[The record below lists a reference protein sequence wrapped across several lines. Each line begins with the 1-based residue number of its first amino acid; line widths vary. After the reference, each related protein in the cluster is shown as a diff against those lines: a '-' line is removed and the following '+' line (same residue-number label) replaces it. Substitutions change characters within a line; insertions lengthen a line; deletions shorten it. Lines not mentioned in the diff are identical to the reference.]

1 MSGCRAQQQVT
12 ASGSPSVQQ
21 QVAQQ
26 HRHLG
31 QQNGELLQYV
41 AVQLLLG
48 EFPEWPSAGQPLP
61 ASKGQPS
68 SGQYRA
74 VNTGHS
80 RADLNEAAVMLVLAA
95 SLVLKN
101 TFSCCVRRISRR
113 FGLHSVLPG
122 DFRCEA
128 TVELLYIV
136 KPCVAIPVVAFY
148 VVYLQLLKCTHC
160 SHTSLMYDVVTT
172 EHCVAATVHGVAAP
186 CIHGAAAKMVVL
198 YMVYLQLYLV

>member
-1 MSGCRAQQQVT
+1 MSGCRAKQQVT
-12 ASGSPSVQQ
+12 APGNPSVLQ

-68 SGQYRA
+68 SGQYGA

-80 RADLNEAAVMLVLAA
+80 RADLNVAAVMLVLAA

-101 TFSCCVRRISRR
+101 TFSCRVRRISRR

-136 KPCVAIPVVAFY
+136 KPCVAIPVVALY
-148 VVYLQLLKCTHC
+148 MVYLQLLQCTRY
-160 SHTSLMYDVVTT
+160 SHTSHNCTWCSCNCTLCCCTNGTFLCD
-172 EHCVAATVHGVAAP
+172 ATP
-186 CIHGAAAKMVVL
+186 KMVVL
-198 YMVYLQLYLV
+198 YMVYSQVYLV